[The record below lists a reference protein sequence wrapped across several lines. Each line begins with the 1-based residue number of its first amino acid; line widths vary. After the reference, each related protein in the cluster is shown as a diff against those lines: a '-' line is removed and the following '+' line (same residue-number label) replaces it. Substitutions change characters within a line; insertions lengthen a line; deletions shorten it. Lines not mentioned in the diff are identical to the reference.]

1 MSCLESLTKLRGGN
15 GYNPV
20 PTKEWYRYEN
30 RCTYDTTI
38 PLATVVYVP
47 LLKQY
52 VSNDALAYELS
63 VLKKGNILQYKK
75 NSANITKNQRYAQ
88 IAKGAWT
95 NRTTTWG
102 TQSVSY
108 TNPNTNSLKRVNYT
122 NIPINPSNQVTSSQT
137 TYTVTSEDGVLCAP
151 LSDSTQNGF
160 VPTNNSSGDSNQP
173 TMPPE
178 KTTSQSSDNPIIPSI
193 VSPSPMTEVQIAD
206 GGNLICNISENICTG
221 QVFKVTSSL
230 NCNPLSASD
239 VPGPT
244 LSRLCYNSALPTY
257 YPRTKLTYGTSGNKW
272 PTGAKLIFPA

>member
-1 MSCLESLTKLRGGN
+1 MSCLGN
-15 GYNPV
+15 QYNPQ
-20 PTKEWYRYEN
+20 PTKEWYRFEN
-30 RCTYDTTI
+30 RCTYDTTTAN
-38 PLATVVYVP
+38 ATVVYVP

-52 VSNDALAYELS
+52 VSADALAYELA

-75 NSANITKNQRYAQ
+75 NSANITKSQRYSQ

-102 TQSVSY
+102 TQGVSY
-108 TNPNTNSLKRVNYT
+108 TNPNINSLKRVNYST
-122 NIPINPSNQVTSSQT
+122 TVINPSNQVTSAST
-137 TYTVTSEDGVLCAP
+137 TYNVTSADGVLCAP
-151 LSDSTQNGF
+151 ANANSQNGF
-160 VPTNNSSGDSNQP
+160 VPTNNNSGNSNQP

-178 KTTSQSSDNPIIPSI
+178 QGVTPPTTNPIIPSI
-193 VSPSPMTEVQIAD
+193 TSAAPITELQIAD

-221 QVFKVTSSL
+221 QVYKTTTSL

-272 PTGAKLIFPA
+272 PTGAKLILPA

>member
-1 MSCLESLTKLRGGN
+1 MSCLGN
-15 GYNPV
+15 KYNPQ
-20 PTKEWYRYEN
+20 PTREWYRYEN
-30 RCTYDTTI
+30 RCTYDTST
-38 PLATVVYVP
+38 ANGTVVYVP

-52 VSNDALAYELS
+52 VSSDALAYELS

-75 NSANITKNQRYAQ
+75 NSANITKSQRYAQ

-108 TNPNTNSLKRVNYT
+108 TNPNTNSLKRVNYS
-122 NIPINPSNQVTSSQT
+122 IISINPSNQVTSSAS
-137 TYTVTSEDGVLCAP
+137 TYTTTTADGVFCTP
-151 LSDSTQNGF
+151 STSPSQNGF
-160 VPTNNSSGDSNQP
+160 VPSNNSSGDSNQD

-178 KTTSQSSDNPIIPSI
+178 QGVTPPTTNPIIPSI
-193 VSPSPMTEVQIAD
+193 VSPAAVTEVQIAD

-221 QVFKVTSSL
+221 QIYKTTTSL

-257 YPRTKLTYGTSGNKW
+257 YPRTKLTYGTSDNKW
-272 PTGAKLIFPA
+272 PVGAKVILPA

>member
-1 MSCLESLTKLRGGN
+1 MSCLGN
-15 GYNPV
+15 QYNPQ
-20 PTKEWYRYEN
+20 PTKEWYRFEN
-30 RCTYDTTI
+30 SCVYDTTT
-38 PLATVVYVP
+38 ANGTVVYVP

-52 VSNDALAYELS
+52 ISSDALAYELS

-75 NSANITKNQRYAQ
+75 NSANITKSQRYAQ

-108 TNPNTNSLKRVNYT
+108 TNPNINSLKRINYL
-122 NIPINPSNQVTSSQT
+122 NIPINPSNEVTSSST
-137 TYTVTSEDGVLCAP
+137 TYNVTSADGVLCAP
-151 LSDSTQNGF
+151 STAASQNGF

-178 KTTSQSSDNPIIPSI
+178 KGVTPASNNPIIPSI
-193 VSPSPMTEVQIAD
+193 VSPAPITQVQIAD

-221 QVFKVTSSL
+221 QVYKTTTSL

-244 LSRLCYNSALPTY
+244 LSSFCYNSALPTY
-257 YPRTKLTYGTSGNKW
+257 YPKTKLTYGTSGNKW
-272 PTGAKLIFPA
+272 PTGAKLILPA

>member
-1 MSCLESLTKLRGGN
+1 MSCLGSK
-15 GYNPV
+15 YNPV

-30 RCTYDTTI
+30 RCTYDTTA
-38 PLATVVYVP
+38 PSGTVVYVP

-52 VSNDALAYELS
+52 VSSEALAYELA

-75 NSANITKNQRYAQ
+75 NSANITKTQRYAE

-108 TNPNTNSLKRVNYT
+108 TNPNTKSLKRVNYS
-122 NIPINPSNQVTSSQT
+122 NVVVNPSNQVTSSST
-137 TYTVTSEDGVLCAP
+137 TYNVTNADGVLCA
-151 LSDSTQNGF
+151 SSSASSQNGF
-160 VPTNNSSGDSNQP
+160 VPTNNISGYSNQP

-178 KTTSQSSDNPIIPSI
+178 KGDIPASDNPIIPYI
-193 VSPSPMTEVQIAD
+193 VTPAAVTEVQIAD

-221 QVFKVTSSL
+221 QVYKTTTSL

-244 LSRLCYNSALPTY
+244 LSRFCYNSALPTY
-257 YPRTKLTYGTSGNKW
+257 YPRTKLTYGTSDNKW
-272 PTGAKLIFPA
+272 PTGAKVILPA

>member
-1 MSCLESLTKLRGGN
+1 MSCLGN
-15 GYNPV
+15 QYNPR
-20 PTKEWYRYEN
+20 PTKEWYRFEN
-30 RCTYDTTI
+30 SCVYDTIT
-38 PLATVVYVP
+38 TNGKVVYVP

-52 VSNDALAYELS
+52 ISSDALAYEVS

-75 NSANITKNQRYAQ
+75 NSANITKSQRYAQ

-108 TNPNTNSLKRVNYT
+108 TNPNINSLKRVNYL
-122 NIPINPSNQVTSSQT
+122 NIPVNPSNEVTSSST
-137 TYTVTSEDGVLCAP
+137 TYNVTSADGVLCAP
-151 LSDSTQNGF
+151 STAASQNSF

-178 KTTSQSSDNPIIPSI
+178 KGVTPASNNPIIPSI
-193 VSPSPMTEVQIAD
+193 VSPAPITLVQIAD

-221 QVFKVTSSL
+221 QVYKTTTSL

-244 LSRLCYNSALPTY
+244 LSSFCYNSALPTY
-257 YPRTKLTYGTSGNKW
+257 YPKTKLTYGTSGNKW
-272 PTGAKLIFPA
+272 PTGAKLILPA

>member
-1 MSCLESLTKLRGGN
+1 MSCLGN
-15 GYNPV
+15 KYNPQ
-20 PTKEWYRYEN
+20 PTREWYRFEN
-30 RCTYDTTI
+30 RCTYDNTV
-38 PLATVVYVP
+38 ANGTVVYVP
-47 LLKQY
+47 ILRQY
-52 VSNDALAYELS
+52 VSSDALAYELA

-75 NSANITKNQRYAQ
+75 NSADITKSQRYAQ

-95 NRTTTWG
+95 NRSTTWG

-122 NIPINPSNQVTSSQT
+122 SVPVNPSNEVTSSST
-137 TYTVTSEDGVLCAP
+137 TYTVTNADGVLCAP
-151 LSDSTQNGF
+151 ASTIVENGF
-160 VPTNNSSGDSNQP
+160 VPTNNNGGTSNQP
-173 TMPPE
+173 TMPPDNGQ
-178 KTTSQSSDNPIIPSI
+178 TPAPTSPIIPSI
-193 VSPSPMTEVQIAD
+193 VSAAPITELQIAD

-221 QVFKVTSSL
+221 QIYKQTTSL

-272 PTGAKLIFPA
+272 PTGAKLILPA